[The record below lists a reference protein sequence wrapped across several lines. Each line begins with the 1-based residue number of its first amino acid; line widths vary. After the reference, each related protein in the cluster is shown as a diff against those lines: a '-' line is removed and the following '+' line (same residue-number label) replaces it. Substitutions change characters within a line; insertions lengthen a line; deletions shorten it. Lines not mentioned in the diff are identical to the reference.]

1 MEKISKI
8 LADYVI
14 HKGMVNEED
23 RSMYEYGFI
32 ITMEVALFAIFCLI
46 MTLHL
51 HMFIEGILFFVI
63 FVPLRSYTGGL
74 HLEKYYSCLILSCIT
89 FSGILIVVK
98 HIQMPMWV
106 SVVVLFVLTIF
117 VYMLYPVENINRK
130 VDREENQYF
139 KTKLKR
145 FLFMDMLIAVL
156 CIILKSDS
164 ELFLMA
170 TVFTVVVITM
180 LIGKYKNKNIYL
192 TSE

>member
-1 MEKISKI
+1 M
-8 LADYVI
+8 
-14 HKGMVNEED
+14 
-23 RSMYEYGFI
+23 
-32 ITMEVALFAIFCLI
+32 
-46 MTLHL
+46 
-51 HMFIEGILFFVI
+51 
-63 FVPLRSYTGGL
+63 
-74 HLEKYYSCLILSCIT
+74 
-89 FSGILIVVK
+89 VK
-98 HIQMPMWV
+98 HIQISMWV
-106 SVVVLFVLTIF
+106 SFVILFVLTIF

-170 TVFTVVVITM
+170 AVFTVVVITM